1 MWKDLHLFLFK
12 ETNTS
17 KKEIK
22 REDYLRRFVDG
33 EELEIIKRELGND
46 CEAKAAGAGESP
58 SGKQEKIAENTAPSR
73 SSETTAVSG
82 AANSCN
88 SSSMN
93 GSAATG
99 APSSPRFEAR
109 DKQAEVGNTVTVR
122 VPMSDSWFHMYSLV
136 LSCYGHFVDHPDPDL
151 DLSLSDG
158 PLDEKSGRGVNE
170 SNEGLANGEIG
181 SMSSRKIQTLRG
193 RSYPNEA
200 LSRDGQKKQKKNEVK
215 SHAQH

>member
-1 MWKDLHLFLFK
+1 MFLFK

-17 KKEIK
+17 KKKIK
-22 REDYLRRFVDG
+22 REDYLRRLVDG
-33 EELEIIKRELGND
+33 EELVIIEQETGDD
-46 CEAKAAGAGESP
+46 CGAKAAGAGESP
-58 SGKQEKIAENTAPSR
+58 SGKQEKIAENTTPSG

-82 AANSCN
+82 AANYFN

-109 DKQAEVGNTVTVR
+109 DKQAEVGKTVTIR
-122 VPMSDSWFHMYSLV
+122 VPTSDSWLQTYSLV
-136 LSCYGHFVDHPDPDL
+136 FECYGYFIDHPDPDL

-158 PLDEKSGRGVNE
+158 PLDEKSGRDVNE
-170 SNEGLANGEIG
+170 SNESLANGEIG

-193 RSYPNEA
+193 RSYLNEA
-200 LSRDGQKKQKKNEVK
+200 LSRDGQKKQTIK